1 MSNSAM
7 SASERRWLDEPAR
20 ACEDCLE
27 QPRTAPDGLCD
38 DCAADRQAERD
49 ENELAKELP

>member
-1 MSNSAM
+1 MSGTAFAAN
-7 SASERRWLDEPAR
+7 ERRHLEEPEGRCA
-20 ACEDCLE
+20 DCLE
-27 QPRTAPDGLCD
+27 QPATAPDGLCD

>member
-1 MSNSAM
+1 M
-7 SASERRWLDEPAR
+7 SAFAAGESRWLAEPDR
-20 ACEDCLE
+20 RCTDCLD
-27 QPRTAPDGLCD
+27 QPATAPDQLCD